1 MIHSFYFSC
10 SFMCPSGVWT
20 CKNSVNSKLKLPTS
34 LTWLFSVNKL
44 ICAISDNSGFCYSKT
59 VLYLSLCNNNV
70 QFRKTFA
77 WSIFFQLSD
86 HYCFVAS
93 IRIRATHA
101 RHNRS
106 FRQYVFKSIVVS
118 QRALQRRWK
127 HSFRVL
133 MSEICRCDFCCVIRS

>member
-10 SFMCPSGVWT
+10 TFMCPSGVWM

-77 WSIFFQLSD
+77 WSIF
-86 HYCFVAS
+86 S
-93 IRIRATHA
+93 IVWSLLFCGERFRIRATIP

-106 FRQYVFKSIVVS
+106 FRQYVFESIVVS
-118 QRALQRRWK
+118 ERALQRRWK
-127 HSFRVL
+127 HSFRVF
-133 MSEICRCDFCCVIRS
+133 MSAICRCDFCCVIRS